1 MTLSET
7 GLILLVIC
15 GITGLIVVL
24 TTPDPL
30 TTVSV
35 TDNEAEPSQLE
46 ALQIICGE
54 LIYGSLPRET
64 SSADTTILTMDL
76 DCSLY
81 TPVQANLH
89 LTQAMRQVGIDH
101 VLTIEKPDGGLVF
114 LASLENGKPLRV
126 ELKY

>member
-15 GITGLIVVL
+15 GITGLIIVL

-35 TDNEAEPSQLE
+35 TGDEAEPSQLE
-46 ALQIICGE
+46 VLQIICGE
-54 LIYGSLPRET
+54 LIYGNLPRET

-89 LTQAMRQVGIDH
+89 LTRAMRQVGIDH
-101 VLTIEKPDGGLVF
+101 VLTLEKPDGGLTF
-114 LASLENGKPLRV
+114 LVNLENGEPLRL